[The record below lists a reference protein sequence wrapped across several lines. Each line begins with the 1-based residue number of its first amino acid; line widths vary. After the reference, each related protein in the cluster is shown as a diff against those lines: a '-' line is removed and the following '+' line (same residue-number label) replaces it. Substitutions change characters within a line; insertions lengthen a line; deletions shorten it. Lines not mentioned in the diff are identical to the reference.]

1 MGPVRS
7 AGSKTW
13 DPFKCGKIEQV
24 QSPGKLST
32 SVKGMKMRATFVGL
46 ALILPL
52 IGLKTYL
59 FWLVRPCCEEKQK
72 SKRIY
77 TLPCAFF
84 VAGYSCGGLRTQVA
98 GVISSSNF
106 PYYYKSNTSCVWKIS
121 VNTANQITL
130 NFTDF
135 ELENSSRCEHAYVQV
150 FDGPNTTDPSLGIF
164 CGSKIPT
171 GVRSSGN
178 QMLVVFHAYSG
189 NNFKGFRAYY
199 DSGKLIRRIFF
210 RWLMT
215 LEVDNWRNI
224 LSITICSFSKWLR
237 QPEGLQI
244 HLHINRSDV
253 DRQIQTPIFRRLQSS
268 FVRRQWRWGLL
279 CFSFHLQRKALPWVH
294 WGGCWQRCLGRPLVF
309 CHGQLWSRQEERT
322 LRLREWWI
330 IFFYF
335 LCSHFRS
342 YQ

>member
-1 MGPVRS
+1 M
-7 AGSKTW
+7 
-13 DPFKCGKIEQV
+13 
-24 QSPGKLST
+24 LS
-32 SVKGMKMRATFVGL
+32 R
-46 ALILPL
+46 
-52 IGLKTYL
+52 
-59 FWLVRPCCEEKQK
+59 K
-72 SKRIY
+72 SKKASVF
-77 TLPCAFF
+77 THCLVLFF

-164 CGSKIPT
+164 CGSKMPT
-171 GVRSSGN
+171 GARSSGN

-199 DSGKLIRRIFF
+199 DSGKLIRRIFFFFF

-244 HLHINRSDV
+244 HLQAYH
-253 DRQIQTPIFRRLQSS
+253 
-268 FVRRQWRWGLL
+268 LL
-279 CFSFHLQRKALPWVH
+279 TDQMLIDKFKPLF
-294 WGGCWQRCLGRPLVF
+294 LGDCRV
-309 CHGQLWSRQEERT
+309 
-322 LRLREWWI
+322 
-330 IFFYF
+330 
-335 LCSHFRS
+335 RS
-342 YQ
+342 YGGNGGGACCVFPFIYKGRLYHECTEEDADKDAWGDRWCSVTGNYDRDKKRGHCVSENGELFFFTSFALISDLTNS